1 MIRERMADNK
11 RYGWRAVFGSWD
23 GLMDDG
29 SGSIVAVV
37 DELCIKSLV
46 SEEDLVSFR
55 RIDTS
60 SGFSASGFANQS
72 MDAVKQSL

>member
-11 RYGWRAVFGSWD
+11 RYGWRVVFGSWD

-37 DELCIKSLV
+37 DELCIVKSRV
-46 SEEDLVSFR
+46 RGGPRFVQAD
-55 RIDTS
+55 
-60 SGFSASGFANQS
+60 
-72 MDAVKQSL
+72 